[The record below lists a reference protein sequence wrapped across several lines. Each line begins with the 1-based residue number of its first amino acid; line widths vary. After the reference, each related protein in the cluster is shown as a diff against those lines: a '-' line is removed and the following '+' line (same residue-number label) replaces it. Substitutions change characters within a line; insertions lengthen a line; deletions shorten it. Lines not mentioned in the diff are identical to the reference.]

1 MLMIDT
7 NVLRQLSIYRK
18 EIIAQS
24 TVQSYVLHLV

>member
-1 MLMIDT
+1 MLTIDT
-7 NVLRQLSIYRK
+7 NVLRQLSISRK